1 MAKVTTSSFVEL
13 MPCRWKVQL
22 PGCTVLNTSFGTMVS
37 VTCPEALAVR
47 VRPPFGYQ
55 KRPAGST
62 NQLTTCSPARRPV
75 PVKVKLVVLLPAVG
89 LAVSGPCA
97 GGGGAGVFVA
107 GGGGGGVFV
116 AAGGGGGGGGGGG
129 WPPGVAVAGA
139 GPGGTTKVGG
149 GGTGVPCG
157 GNPPLIGAGPPVLP

>member
-22 PGCTVLNTSFGTMVS
+22 PGCTVWKASLGTMVS
-37 VTCPEALAVR
+37 VTCPAAVAVS

-75 PVKVKLVVLLPAVG
+75 PVKVKLVVALPAGG
-89 LAVSGPCA
+89 LTVSGPWA
-97 GGGGAGVFVA
+97 GGGGAGVLVGA
-107 GGGGGGVFV
+107 GG
-116 AAGGGGGGGGGGG
+116 A
-129 WPPGVAVAGA
+129 
-139 GPGGTTKVGG
+139 
-149 GGTGVPCG
+149 
-157 GNPPLIGAGPPVLP
+157 